1 MALDILERLDVAAKA
16 LVPALLS
23 SFLII
28 LMLVPLR
35 APEVAPLTPALG
47 LTAVYYWAVF
57 RPDLL
62 PSWLAFLL
70 GLLQDLL
77 TGAPLGVGVLSL
89 VSMHVFVTAQRR
101 VFVNPSFAMLWVFFG
116 LFAAAS
122 LLLAWLAGS
131 LLLGQ
136 LLDSRLLVLHYAL
149 TVGAYPCLAWLFGKV
164 QQLLL

>member
-1 MALDILERLDVAAKA
+1 MALDVLERLDTAAKA

-23 SFLII
+23 SLLII
-28 LMLVPLR
+28 LSLVPLR
-35 APEVAPLTPALG
+35 APEVAPLTPALA

-77 TGAPLGVGVLSL
+77 TGAPLGVGVVAL
-89 VSMHVFVTAQRR
+89 VSMHFFVSAQRKI
-101 VFVNPSFAMLWVFFG
+101 FVNPSFVMLWVLFG

-122 LLLAWLAGS
+122 LLLSWLLGS

-136 LLDSRLLVLHYAL
+136 LLEPGLLLLHYAV
-149 TVGAYPCLAWLFGKV
+149 TVGVYPCLAWLFGKV

>member
-1 MALDILERLDVAAKA
+1 MALEFFQRLDAAGKA

-28 LMLVPLR
+28 LTLLPLR

-62 PSWLAFLL
+62 PAWLAFLL

-77 TGAPLGVGVLSL
+77 TGAPLGTGVILL
-89 VSMHVFVTAQRR
+89 VSMHFFVAAQRKI
-101 VFVNPSFAMLWVFFG
+101 FVNPSFTML
-116 LFAAAS
+116 
-122 LLLAWLAGS
+122 
-131 LLLGQ
+131 
-136 LLDSRLLVLHYAL
+136 
-149 TVGAYPCLAWLFGKV
+149 
-164 QQLLL
+164 

>member
-1 MALDILERLDVAAKA
+1 MAHDLFQRLDAGAKA

-28 LMLVPLR
+28 LTLVPLR
-35 APEVAPLTPALG
+35 APEVAPLMPALG

-62 PSWLAFLL
+62 PAWLVFLL

-77 TGAPLGVGVLSL
+77 MGAPLGVGVVSL
-89 VSMHVFVTAQRR
+89 VSMHFFVAAQRKVFVSPT
-101 VFVNPSFAMLWVFFG
+101 FAMLWVFFG

-122 LLLAWLAGS
+122 LLLSWLLGS

-136 LLDSRLLVLHYAL
+136 MLDLRLLFLHYAL